1 MVRINNFLYNILA
14 MQRATESVGLDTL
27 SKTWKKHTHLAED
40 RFVGF
45 REELGQF
52 FRVTEVQRQPVH
64 AQTLGVQVLLLAQL
78 VHIHPLHH
86 Q

>member
-1 MVRINNFLYNILA
+1 MSWKELHNLYVCTAYNKHTHA
-14 MQRATESVGLDTL
+14 QKYMFTL
-27 SKTWKKHTHLAED
+27 THLAED

-64 AQTLGVQVLLLAQL
+64 TQTLGVQVLLLTQL
-78 VHIHPLHH
+78 VYVHPLHH